1 MIRDA
6 RLQKNVGPAAREE
19 RAMKAQQRH
28 PSADASVPQQTPGE
42 LAERIRKLRWLG
54 MQDEAERLQLRLVR
68 VPHTDCVMVL
78 PADTD

>member
-1 MIRDA
+1 MNA
-6 RLQKNVGPAAREE
+6 APAAREE
-19 RAMKAQQRH
+19 RAMDVQERH
-28 PSADASVPQQTPGE
+28 PGGDAAVQPETPSE

-78 PADTD
+78 PPDTD

>member
-1 MIRDA
+1 MQAQEQQSHHD
-6 RLQKNVGPAAREE
+6 LPAA
-19 RAMKAQQRH
+19 
-28 PSADASVPQQTPGE
+28 QQTPDE

-54 MQDEAERLQLRLVR
+54 MQEEAERLALRLVR